1 MDGLKKVLEIMSR
14 LENAQTDEERK
25 AIMTELM
32 DSTPLD
38 TMFNP
43 IWGMIMEATVR
54 ADFPQ
59 LAVSMVEILIP
70 FVKMASQ
77 KLSLDETRNMK
88 SHIASVM
95 MKMENSE
102 MKIIH
107 ASSSKEGGIGGI
119 TDLLREKAKT
129 TMH

>member
-1 MDGLKKVLEIMSR
+1 MEGLKKVLEVMSR

-32 DSTPLD
+32 DSTPLEA
-38 TMFNP
+38 MFNP

-59 LAVSMVEILIP
+59 LAVSMVEIIIP
-70 FVKMASQ
+70 FIKMASQ
-77 KLSLDETRNMK
+77 KLSLEETRNLK

-95 MKMENSE
+95 MKMEHSE

-107 ASSSKEGGIGGI
+107 ASSNKEGDIGGI
-119 TDLLREKAKT
+119 ADLLREKAKT